1 MTASGR
7 VETYRGVVY
16 RWELDHND
24 HFTVAYYFQRFGDA
38 GRAVLETLGFEPARF
53 ATADVY
59 VRYLREL
66 RAGDLMHVTSG
77 IIGVDGEGF
86 TAGHTLFSS
95 ESDDV
100 AATVEHRLVRLDDGG
115 KPAALDRA
123 ERASLEARRV
133 AWDAPARERRPRP
146 ASLDGFADAARDT
159 IRPSEIDASG
169 RVALS
174 AYIHRFSAA
183 NGHATARFGI
193 TPAYQRDARRG
204 FSTFEFQLALGS
216 HDVRAGD
223 LVRVRSALVHVGSSS
238 MRLLHRMTN
247 DRTDEEIATLE
258 QAGVHLDMDARRSTP
273 LPDDIRTRALAV
285 LVRA

>member
-1 MTASGR
+1 MTPGGFI
-7 VETYRGVVY
+7 ETYRGVVY

-38 GRAVLETLGFEPARF
+38 GHAMLATLGLEPARF
-53 ATADVY
+53 ETAEVY

-66 RAGDLMHVTSG
+66 RAGDLMHVASG
-77 IIGVDGEGF
+77 VIDADRDGF
-86 TAGHTLFSS
+86 TAGHKLFNS
-95 ESDDV
+95 ETGEV
-100 AATVEHRLVRLDDGG
+100 AALVEQRFAG
-115 KPAALDRA
+115 KAPALDG
-123 ERASLEARRV
+123 RRV
-133 AWDAPARERRPRP
+133 AWDGPARERRPHP
-146 ASLDGFADAARDT
+146 TSFEGFAEAARDT
-159 IRPSEIDASG
+159 IKPSELDAAG

-193 TPAYQRDARRG
+193 TPTYQRDARRG

-238 MRLLHRMTN
+238 MRLLHRMTS
-247 DRTDEEIATLE
+247 DRTGEEVATLE
-258 QAGVHLDMDARRSTP
+258 QAGVHLDMDARRATP
-273 LPDDIRTRALAV
+273 LPDDIRTRALAA
-285 LVRA
+285 LVRV